1 MTNMKAMKPIILYG
15 AQKKCNRSKSQ
26 NVKKK
31 KKSVR
36 CITHYLKKLILKL
49 N

>member
-36 CITHYLKKLILKL
+36 CITH
-49 N
+49 